1 MLRRSPE
8 NLRISFYTSGAWTME
23 QHELRAWE
31 SRCSQEEPPLCQA
44 ACPLHVDVRAFMD
57 AMGKGRFGE
66 ARKILER
73 TMPLP
78 DVLGRIC
85 EHPCETV
92 CHRKDAGEPLA
103 IGALERICLERST
116 QGKITRLPGRGR
128 AAAILGAGLAGLA
141 AAWDLAKKGYHPTV
155 FHPPSMLGG
164 ALRLIPPTML
174 PPEVL
179 QQELTRLQGLG
190 ATLEPLD
197 RAVPEPGLLE
207 ELAARF
213 PVACVDFS
221 AFEADTV
228 TLLRA
233 ACGLS
238 AGELP
243 DPVTMALPRAG
254 WFAAGMAG
262 AEPPGPMALASSGR
276 RAATSMDRFLQGAS
290 LTASRER
297 EGPFATRLFTS
308 VDGVPPLPRIK
319 PAGERYTPGEA
330 EAEAARCLNCQCL
343 ECVKVCAYLEHFK
356 GYPKKY
362 TREIYNNE
370 SIVKGLHQ
378 ANKLINSCSL
388 CGLCAKVCPHGFHM
402 GELCA
407 GVRGSMTARGKM
419 PPSAHAFALADLAA
433 STAPDASLAHCAPG
447 LDSSAYLFF
456 PGCQLAGSSPE
467 QVCLTYNWL
476 RQEFSGGVGL
486 LLHCCGAPADW
497 AGRGEPRDACVE
509 RIRLAWEEQGRPR
522 IVTACPTCLEQL
534 RRQAPDLP
542 VTSLWELI
550 SSHGLPED
558 ATGFGLAPLA
568 VHDPCTTRETPA
580 LRDSVR
586 GILGRLGCTVEELAL
601 GGELT
606 ECCGFG
612 GLQEAANPALG
623 RETAL
628 RRAARSS
635 ASYVTYCAMCRD
647 SLARDGKP
655 VLHLLD
661 LLFPG
666 SAPRSTTPNSGG
678 DSGSAAGLAAEPL
691 VRRAPGL
698 ADRRENRRRLRRK
711 LLQELWQTPAGPR
724 EPWEELQLVL
734 EPELQALLDKRR
746 ILMADL
752 QKTIWQAER
761 TGRKAAAPDRSRFLA
776 PLREGGVTWWVE
788 YTPLAVESVTPERYR
803 ILAAWSHRMHLL
815 TGGE

>member
-1 MLRRSPE
+1 
-8 NLRISFYTSGAWTME
+8 ME

-44 ACPLHVDVRAFMD
+44 VCPLHVDVRAFMA

-92 CHRKDAGEPLA
+92 CHRKDAGESLA
-103 IGALERICLERST
+103 IGALERICLEQST
-116 QGKITRLPGRGR
+116 PGKITRLPGRGR
-128 AAAILGAGLAGLA
+128 AAAILGAGLAGLG

-155 FHPPSMLGG
+155 FHPPGLLGG
-164 ALRLIPPTML
+164 MLLEL
-174 PPEVL
+174 PPDVL
-179 QQELTRLQGLG
+179 PPAVLKQEMARLQGLG
-190 ATLEPLD
+190 AAFQPLE
-197 RAVPEPGLLE
+197 RAMPDPALLE

-243 DPVTMALPRAG
+243 DPVTLTLSRTG
-254 WFAAGMAG
+254 WFAAGVAG

-276 RAATSMDRFLQGAS
+276 RAAVSMDRFLQGAS

-297 EGPFATRLFTS
+297 EGAFATRLFTS
-308 VDGVPPLPRIK
+308 VADVESLPRVQ
-319 PAGERYTPGEA
+319 PAAEYYTPEEA
-330 EAEAARCLNCQCL
+330 TAEAARCLNCQCL
-343 ECVKVCAYLEHFK
+343 ECVKVCVYLEHFK

-407 GVRGSMTARGKM
+407 GVRAEKVRKGTM

-433 STAPDASLAHCAPG
+433 SVAPDASLACCEPG
-447 LDSSAYLFF
+447 LERSDYLFF
-456 PGCQLAGSSPE
+456 PGCQLAGSAPE
-467 QVCLTYNWL
+467 QVRAVYAWL
-476 RQEFSGGVGL
+476 RETLPGGVGL
-486 LLHCCGAPADW
+486 MLHCCGAPADW
-497 AGRGEPRDACVE
+497 AGRKELRDASVA
-509 RIRLAWEEQGRPR
+509 RIRSAWEEQGRPR
-522 IVTACPTCLEQL
+522 IVAACPTCLEEL
-534 RRQAPDLP
+534 RRAAPDLP
-542 VTSLWELI
+542 ATSLWELMAA
-550 SSHGLPED
+550 HRLPEG
-558 ATGFGLAPLA
+558 AAGPGLAPLA

-580 LRDSVR
+580 LRHSVR
-586 GILGRLGCTVEELAL
+586 ELLAGLDCGVEELAL

-606 ECCGFG
+606 ECCGYG

-628 RRAARSS
+628 RRAGRSS
-635 ASYVTYCAMCRD
+635 APYVTYCAMCRD

-666 SAPRSTTPNSGG
+666 SAPH
-678 DSGSAAGLAAEPL
+678 AARPAGEGAAVIEAEPL
-691 VRRAPGL
+691 VRRVPGL
-698 ADRRENRRRLRRK
+698 ADRRENRRRLRRE
-711 LLQELWQTPAGPR
+711 LLQELWQGAVAAR
-724 EPWEELQLVL
+724 EPWEELELVL
-734 EPELQALLDKRR
+734 EPELQALLDRRR

-761 TGRKAAAPDRSRFLA
+761 KGRKAVAPDKSRYLA
-776 PLREGGVTWWVE
+776 PVREGAVTWWVA
-788 YTPLAVESVTPERYR
+788 YTPLTQETRQGACFR
-803 ILAAWSHRMHLL
+803 IHAAWSHRMHIV